1 MELKSFAVTV
11 FVVCDTVDEAIE
23 LANDTEYSLAAALWT
38 QDVEKGKEVADRIY
52 SGKHDQVPVL

>member
-52 SGKHDQVPVL
+52 SGKHD